1 MEVWDKMQTA
11 GSMLVAM
18 AIRGSR
24 TPMEVVMEDLYHRVA
39 RWISSSQRVVVFTG
53 AGVSTESGI
62 PDFRSPGGLWER
74 YNPDDFTF
82 QRFQESEEA
91 RLRYWAMSTEMYRV
105 LKTARPNAAHL
116 AIADLYRIGRLDCV
130 ITQNID
136 GLHQASGLP
145 RDRVIELHGTALE
158 VGCLGCGKRYDRDEI
173 QERLLRSSQAPRCED
188 CHGLLKPATI
198 SFGQQMPQRETAEAF
213 RRAEQ
218 SDLFLVVGSSL
229 VVQPA
234 ASLPLAAKKAGALL
248 VILNRD
254 STPYD
259 SLADALVRGSAGE
272 ALGKI
277 VGEVRTRMGL
287 APST

>member
-1 MEVWDKMQTA
+1 
-11 GSMLVAM
+11 
-18 AIRGSR
+18 
-24 TPMEVVMEDLYHRVA
+24 MEDACHRVA
-39 RWISSSQRVVVFTG
+39 QWISSSRRLVVFTG

-62 PDFRSPGGLWER
+62 PDFRSPGGVWER
-74 YNPDDFTF
+74 YNPEDFTF

-91 RLRYWAMSTEMYRV
+91 RLRYWAMSTEMYQV
-105 LKTARPNAAHL
+105 LKAARPNAAHL
-116 AIADLYRIGRLDCV
+116 AIADLYRMKRLDCV

-136 GLHQASGLP
+136 GLHQAAGLP

-158 VGCLGCGKRYDRDEI
+158 VGCLSCGKRYDRDEI
-173 QERLLRSSQAPRCED
+173 QERLLRSLHSPRCED

-218 SDLFLVVGSSL
+218 SDVFLVVGSSL

-234 ASLPLAAKKAGALL
+234 ASLPLTAKKAGAVL

-254 STPYD
+254 PTPYD
-259 SLADALVRGSAGE
+259 SLADTLIRGSAGE
-272 ALGKI
+272 ALKEI
-277 VGEVRTRMGL
+277 VGEVRRRVGPL
-287 APST
+287 PSP